1 MIQSKI
7 TLLGAGIGDPD
18 LITVKGMKALQCADA
33 ILYDALSNDAL
44 LDYAPEHCVKIYVGK
59 RAHQHS
65 MTQDEINQLITI

>member
-1 MIQSKI
+1 MAKI

-44 LDYAPEHCVKIYVGK
+44 LD
-59 RAHQHS
+59 
-65 MTQDEINQLITI
+65 